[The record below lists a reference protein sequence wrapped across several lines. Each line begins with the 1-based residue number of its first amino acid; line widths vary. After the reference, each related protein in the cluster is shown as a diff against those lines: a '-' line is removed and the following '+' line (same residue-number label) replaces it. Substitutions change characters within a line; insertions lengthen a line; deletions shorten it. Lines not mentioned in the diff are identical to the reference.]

1 MLQFKARP
9 ILMAH
14 STPLA
19 LTTGSAPGSPRETGS
34 TWELGSAPKRAEEVE
49 NIFVSV
55 ASSTWTSMPITGSYF
70 SKTSS

>member
-1 MLQFKARP
+1 MQFSARP

-19 LTTGSAPGSPRETGS
+19 LTTGSAPGSPSETGS
-34 TWELGSAPKRAEEVE
+34 MLVFGSAPKWAEEVE

-55 ASSTWTSMPITGSYF
+55 ASSTCTSRPITGSYF
-70 SKTSS
+70 SSTSS